1 MLGKEC
7 LFWTV
12 DSVYRENGGLGPE
25 NGESTT
31 RPKEA
36 VVILE
41 RENKRY
47 RLASGI

>member
-1 MLGKEC
+1 MPLLDSGFR
-7 LFWTV
+7 LFH
-12 DSVYRENGGLGPE
+12 RENGSLGPE

-31 RPKEA
+31 RPQEA

>member
-1 MLGKEC
+1 MPLLDGGFC
-7 LFWTV
+7 LFH
-12 DSVYRENGGLGPE
+12 RENGSLGAE

-31 RPKEA
+31 RPQEG

-47 RLASGI
+47 RLASGT